1 MQLLDLVV
9 NLIAKISAE
18 NAGWCCFHGYL
29 FICFFF
35 NCVFAMIL
43 FFLLLIVRFLC
54 LAGEYSSFSV
64 VGNDKIL
71 GL

>member
-1 MQLLDLVV
+1 MQVGVV
-9 NLIAKISAE
+9 FMGI
-18 NAGWCCFHGYL
+18 YL
-29 FICFFF
+29 YVFFF
-35 NCVFAMIL
+35 FDCVFAMIL
-43 FFLLLIVRFLC
+43 FFSLLIVRFLC